1 MKILGEHFHSGYAR
15 MNLPDPQ
22 IWKHLSKGK
31 KEHKI
36 YIFISH
42 TYILFCHLHVQL
54 SQESK
59 ISRNIK
65 SRNPLQFQLYLIFF
79 YLMCSTLYFFL
90 FSTFR
95 LVIWF
100 SLVFRPLFRCQK
112 FQRHYSF
119 NTKFGKL
126 QLHQYN
132 SCKLGEKNESY
143 ILKYLHSRLSY

>member
-1 MKILGEHFHSGYAR
+1 MKILGEHFHSGYAC
-15 MNLPDPQ
+15 MNLSDPQ

-31 KEHKI
+31 KGTQNIHL
-36 YIFISH
+36 FH

-54 SQESK
+54 WQESK

-65 SRNPLQFQLYLIFF
+65 SRNPPQSQLYLIFF
-79 YLMCSTLYFFL
+79 YLMCSTLCFFL

-119 NTKFGKL
+119 NTKFSKL

-132 SCKLGEKNESY
+132 SCKLGEKN
-143 ILKYLHSRLSY
+143 